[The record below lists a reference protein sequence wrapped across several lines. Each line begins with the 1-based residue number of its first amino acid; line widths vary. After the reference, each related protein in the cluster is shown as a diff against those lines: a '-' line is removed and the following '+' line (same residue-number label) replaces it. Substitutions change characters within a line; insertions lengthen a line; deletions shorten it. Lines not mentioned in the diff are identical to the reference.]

1 MQAHLDAKALLQSG
15 YEREADGTLGKNLCE
30 GAAEGSASATCA
42 PRLDGQKGSGE
53 LLSVVDVYGREIAI
67 MPRAYVEQFN
77 LLIPAIGVL
86 VHNKKGQ
93 VYVHQVGSLPVHTLF
108 VHARVAAGSEALP
121 EASIRPRNPAP
132 AALFVHAR
140 DYTYTRATLQPRL

>member
-1 MQAHLDAKALLQSG
+1 MQALLDVKALLRSG

-30 GAAEGSASATCA
+30 GAAEDCASATRA
-42 PRLDGQKGSGE
+42 PRLEGLKGSRE
-53 LLSVVDVYGREIAI
+53 LLSVVDVQGHEIVI

-93 VYVHQVGSLPVHTLF
+93 VYVHQVGPTC
-108 VHARVAAGSEALP
+108 
-121 EASIRPRNPAP
+121 
-132 AALFVHAR
+132 
-140 DYTYTRATLQPRL
+140 